1 MRENGTVMDP
11 AHPEEGVE
19 RLWRSYK
26 ESGDRDARERLIVQY
41 APLVKYVAGR
51 VRAGLPPQVD
61 QADLISDGI
70 IGLMDAIDKFERQ
83 RGLQFQTYA
92 VRRIRGAIID
102 GLRRSDWVP
111 RSVRDKFREIE
122 AVQVTLER
130 RLGRT
135 PEDGDVAAELSIS
148 VAELRS
154 VYGKISYTHVAS
166 IDEMGA
172 GYENSSDQ
180 GMSFLADHDTDDP
193 PEFLRALHELPERDR
208 VIVALYYWERFTLA
222 QIGQVLGISESRV
235 SQLHTR
241 AMLSLRH
248 HMTVPVG

>member
-1 MRENGTVMDP
+1 MDV
-11 AHPEEGVE
+11 PEQDDSVQL
-19 RLWRSYK
+19 LWSSFK
-26 ESGDRDARERLIVQY
+26 ETGDPDARERLIVQY

-51 VRAGLPPQVD
+51 VRAGLPPQVE

-70 IGLMDAIDKFERQ
+70 IGLMDAIDKFEPE

-92 VRRIRGAIID
+92 VRRIRGSIID

-111 RSVRDKFREIE
+111 RSVRDTFREIN
-122 AVQVTLER
+122 AAQVTLEH

-135 PEDGDVAAELSIS
+135 PDDSQVAAELSIS

-154 VYGKISYTHVAS
+154 VYGKLSYTHVGS

-172 GYENSSDQ
+172 ASENASHL
-180 GMSFLADHDTDDP
+180 GLTFVADHDMEDP
-193 PEFLRALHELPERDR
+193 PEFLGVVHQLPDRDR
-208 VIVALYYWERFTLA
+208 VILALYYWERFTLA
-222 QIGQVLGISESRV
+222 EIGLVLGISESRV

-241 AMLSLRH
+241 AMLTLRRQ
-248 HMTVPVG
+248 MSSEVG

>member
-1 MRENGTVMDP
+1 MENLDS
-11 AHPEEGVE
+11 EGSIE
-19 RLWRSYK
+19 RLWRSFK
-26 ESGDRDARERLIVQY
+26 ETGDPGARERLIVQY
-41 APLVKYVAGR
+41 APLVKYVSGR

-61 QADLISDGI
+61 PADLISDGI
-70 IGLMDAIDKFERQ
+70 IGLMDAIDKFDLD

-111 RSVRDKFREIE
+111 RSVRDKVREID
-122 AVQVTLER
+122 AVQVALEHH
-130 RLGRT
+130 LGRT
-135 PEDGDVAAELSIS
+135 PDDSEVAAELSIS

-154 VYGKISYTHVAS
+154 TYGKISYTHVSS

-172 GYENSSDQ
+172 VYESYSAQ
-180 GMSFLADHDTDDP
+180 GATFLADHDTDDQS
-193 PEFLRALHELPERDR
+193 EDSRRAVHCLPDRDR

-222 QIGQVLGISESRV
+222 EIGQVLGVSESRV

-241 AMLSLRH
+241 AMMTLRRLLSSS
-248 HMTVPVG
+248 VE